1 MILALD
7 CETSDLYKD
16 DLPENHPS
24 QPWVVS
30 IAAELCGY
38 DGVARDWMH
47 TRIRANGRTVKQG
60 ASAVH
65 GVSTSQAARSGVP
78 EIVALGMFCHFVA
91 QASHLVG
98 FGNSFDVKVI
108 KSVLLR
114 ANKSRELIERPGLEI
129 VDTMPLCTPICKI
142 APPIARDD
150 QNYKWPKLDEACAE
164 LLGERARE
172 GAHSAWDDMQRA
184 KRIYF
189 ELVKRGI
196 VENPAAMSGAA

>member
-1 MILALD
+1 MILFVD
-7 CETSDLYKD
+7 TETSDLYKD
-16 DLPENHPS
+16 DLPPNHAS

-30 IAAELCGY
+30 IAAELCSY

-65 GVSTSQAARSGVP
+65 GVSTAQASRTGVP
-78 EIVALGMFCHFVA
+78 EIVALGIFCHFVA

-114 ANKSRELIERPGLEI
+114 ANKSRDLIERPGLEI
-129 VDTMPLCTPICKI
+129 VDTMPLCAPLCKI
-142 APPIARDD
+142 EPAIVRDD
-150 QNYKWPKLDEACAE
+150 QNYKWPKLDEACE
-164 LLGERARE
+164 TLLGEPRRE
-172 GAHSAWDDMQRA
+172 GTHSAWDDMQRA

-189 ELVKRGI
+189 ELVKRGV